1 MKRILFKK
9 NLSLLL
15 AIAMVFTFFPA
26 QAFAASAPT
35 PQEAVAQAIHDSGFT
50 TTVKD
55 STVTVTGS
63 VTNQNSTITI
73 DIPDGVTV
81 DWKATLSGEGG
92 INEFGRHSL
101 LNLAG
106 TGDFILNST
115 GKIQCSSQTVTSAIE
130 AIGPTLTLNGLVS
143 CKNGPA
149 ICSYSSMDITISG
162 GLVQSKSMNA
172 ICFYSDGATVT
183 VTGGSVLS
191 NNDPNQPPD
200 IPHFSAIGFSGSS
213 GGMNV
218 IITGGSVQGVSYLVQ
233 PTDKDGNPVYLVP
246 VKVSNAGGVCDISAY
261 LVKNGM
267 AYEAQTDA
275 DGYAYLW
282 LPAGTATIIAST
294 ESKSGSTQVNVT
306 STNSTANITVTTPEE
321 DVAAAITDY
330 NTGNG
335 GTGTLTTAISG
346 GTVTVTGSLT
356 GVTKTLK
363 LNVPQ
368 NVKVLWK
375 AKLTGTGTVSDTPPH
390 LPLLRIDNSGTVEI
404 AEGAEIIN
412 SASKAAA
419 VVSSNGNLIMSGGK
433 VTSTGSPG
441 VAIAAGGCKF
451 LMTGGEVT
459 ANQAN
464 SYAIEGSLGTAALT
478 GGTISASGSNG
489 VQFLLDEE
497 FMAYRSGMIQPD
509 SIQGPGTRLSA
520 AVSVDQA
527 LTSTA
532 PGSATGLTLTS
543 YNLTDG
549 DSLTLQW
556 VPRYDGIGINIYKQN
571 NSNWFIV
578 FPGVN
583 LVVPGSTHTIF
594 YNANGGSGTMN
605 NAEVDDGDDYPVAAN
620 SFTRSNYSFAGWNT
634 QADGGGTAY
643 SDGAT
648 IADVQNDITL
658 YAQWNAKGIPLPGLK
673 YTISYNANGG
683 SGAMNS
689 AKVDICTNYTVAA
702 NGFTRSNYSFA
713 GWNTQANGSGT
724 AYLAGGTISCV
735 QKDIALYAQW
745 TYLGGNGS
753 GSGKS
758 GGTKTDSAVPAGGVP
773 AVNNGIIT
781 TSTGTFVTDT
791 TTDVHIRG
799 GYTVKLTSDNGQSPK
814 VVVGT
819 PGVFEVQ
826 LTTVNGKD
834 YFVKLIPIGQ
844 PGAQAGV
851 YLDGV
856 KLFSATVE
864 TPVLS
869 SAVKSD
875 TNRPF
880 RIRAGASYV
889 MKLTSGS
896 RPTLVSGTAGAFK
909 IEFVKASGNDY
920 LFRITSIGKAGVSS
934 GFYVNSEKSP
944 VAVATI
950 A

>member
-1 MKRILFKK
+1 MKHEISKK
-9 NLSLLL
+9 VMSLLL
-15 AIAMVFTFFPA
+15 SIAMVLTFFPA
-26 QAFAASAPT
+26 QAFADSAPT
-35 PQEAVAQAIHDSGFT
+35 PQEAVAQAIKDSGFT
-50 TTVKD
+50 ATVKG

-63 VTNQNSTITI
+63 VTNQNSTIAI

-92 INEFGRHSL
+92 SNEFGRDSL

-106 TGDFILNST
+106 TGDFILDSM
-115 GKIQCSSQTVTSAIE
+115 GKIQSSNWTAIE

-143 CKNGPA
+143 SENGPA
-149 ICSYSSMDITISG
+149 ICSYSSADITVSG

-172 ICFYSDGATVT
+172 ICFYKDNATVT

-191 NNDPNQPPD
+191 NNDPNQPLS

-218 IITGGSVQGVSYLVQ
+218 IITGGSVQGVSDLVQ
-233 PTDKDGNPVYLVP
+233 PADKDGNPVYLVP
-246 VKVSNAGGVCDISAY
+246 VKVKNDGVVFDISASPR
-261 LVKNGM
+261 NSG
-267 AYEAQTDA
+267 AIYEAQTDE

-282 LPAGTATIIAST
+282 LPAEDATITALS
-294 ESKSGSTQVNVT
+294 ESKSGSTQVAVT
-306 STNSTANITVTTPEE
+306 AATNSIVNIPVTILGE
-321 DVAAAITDY
+321 DVAAEITAY

-346 GTVTVTGSLT
+346 GTVTVTGTLT
-356 GVTKTLK
+356 GVTKTLE
-363 LNVPQ
+363 LNVPE

-375 AKLTGTGTVSDTPPH
+375 AKLTGTGTVSDKRPYP
-390 LPLLRIDNSGTVEI
+390 PLLGIDNLGIVEI
-404 AEGAEIIN
+404 AKGAEIIN
-412 SASKAAA
+412 SASKSAT
-419 VVSSNGNLIMSGGK
+419 VSSSRGSLIMSGGK

-441 VAIAAGGCKF
+441 IAIAAGGCDF
-451 LMTGGEVT
+451 LMTGGEVA

-464 SYAIEGSLGTAALT
+464 SFAIEANLGAAALT

-489 VQFLLDEE
+489 VQFLLDGE
-497 FMAYRSGMIQPD
+497 FMAYRSGMLQPG
-509 SIQGPGTRLSA
+509 SIQGPGSRLSA
-520 AVSVDQA
+520 AICVDQA

-532 PGSATGLTLTS
+532 PDTATGLTLTP
-543 YNLTDG
+543 YNLPDG

-556 VPRYDGIGINIYKQN
+556 FSRYDGIGISIYKQN
-571 NSNWFIV
+571 HSNEFIR

-583 LVVPGSTHTIF
+583 LVVPGSSHTVF
-594 YNANGGSGTMN
+594 YNANGGSGTMD
-605 NAEVDDGDDYPVAAN
+605 NAEVDDDTD
-620 SFTRSNYSFAGWNT
+620 
-634 QADGGGTAY
+634 
-643 SDGAT
+643 
-648 IADVQNDITL
+648 
-658 YAQWNAKGIPLPGLK
+658 
-673 YTISYNANGG
+673 YTI
-683 SGAMNS
+683 
-689 AKVDICTNYTVAA
+689 AA

-713 GWNTQANGSGT
+713 GWNTQPNGSGT
-724 AYLAGGTISCV
+724 DYSDRATIANVQGDITLYAQWNAKGVPIPTPKYTVSYYANGGSGAMNSAKVEICTNYTVATNGFTRSNYSFAGWNTQPNGSGTDYSDRATIANV
-735 QKDIALYAQW
+735 QGDITLYAQW
-745 TYLGGNGS
+745 TYLGGNSPGS
-753 GSGKS
+753 GHS
-758 GGTKTDSAVPAGGVP
+758 GTKTNSVVPADGVP
-773 AVNNGIIT
+773 TVNNGIVT

-791 TTDVHIRG
+791 TTEVHVRG
-799 GYTVKLTSDNGQSPK
+799 SYTVRLTSDNGQKPN
-814 VVVGT
+814 VFVGT

-826 LTTVNGKD
+826 LVTESGRD

>member
-15 AIAMVFTFFPA
+15 AIAMVLTFFPA
-26 QAFAASAPT
+26 QAFADSVLT
-35 PQEAVAQAIHDSGFT
+35 PQEAVAQAIKDSGFT
-50 TTVKD
+50 ATVKD

-63 VTNQNSTITI
+63 VTNKNSPIKI

-92 INEFGRHSL
+92 SNEFGRDSL

-106 TGDFILNST
+106 TGDFILDSM
-115 GKIQCSSQTVTSAIE
+115 GKIQSSNWTAIE

-143 CKNGPA
+143 SENGPA

-172 ICFYSDGATVT
+172 ICFYKDNATVT

-191 NNDPNQPPD
+191 NNDPNQPLS

-218 IITGGSVQGVSYLVQ
+218 IITGGSVQGVSDLVQ
-233 PTDKDGNPVYLVP
+233 PADKDGNPVYLAP
-246 VKVSNAGGVCDISAY
+246 VKVKNDGVVFDISASPR
-261 LVKNGM
+261 NSG
-267 AYEAQTDA
+267 AIYEAQTDE

-282 LPAGTATIIAST
+282 LPAEDATITALS
-294 ESKSGSTQVNVT
+294 ESKSGSTQVAVT
-306 STNSTANITVTTPEE
+306 AATNSIVNIPVTILGE
-321 DVAAAITDY
+321 DVAAEITAY

-346 GTVTVTGSLT
+346 GTVTVTGTLT
-356 GVTKTLK
+356 GVTKTLE
-363 LNVPQ
+363 LNVPE

-375 AKLTGTGTVSDTPPH
+375 AKLTGTGTVSDKRPYP
-390 LPLLRIDNSGTVEI
+390 PLLGIDNLGIVEI
-404 AEGAEIIN
+404 AKGAEIIN
-412 SASKAAA
+412 SASKSAT
-419 VVSSNGNLIMSGGK
+419 VSSSRGSLIMSGGK

-441 VAIAAGGCKF
+441 IAIAAGGCDF
-451 LMTGGEVT
+451 LMTGGEVA

-464 SYAIEGSLGTAALT
+464 SFAIEANLGAAALT

-489 VQFLLDEE
+489 VQFLLDGE
-497 FMAYRSGMIQPD
+497 FMAYRSGMLQPG
-509 SIQGPGTRLSA
+509 SIQGPGSRLSA
-520 AVSVDQA
+520 AICVDQA
-527 LTSTA
+527 LTSTS

-594 YNANGGSGTMN
+594 YDANGGSGTMN

-620 SFTRSNYSFAGWNT
+620 S
-634 QADGGGTAY
+634 
-643 SDGAT
+643 
-648 IADVQNDITL
+648 
-658 YAQWNAKGIPLPGLK
+658 
-673 YTISYNANGG
+673 
-683 SGAMNS
+683 
-689 AKVDICTNYTVAA
+689 
-702 NGFTRSNYSFA
+702 FTRSNYSFA

-781 TSTGTFVTDT
+781 TSTGTFVSDT

-869 SAVKSD
+869 STVKSD